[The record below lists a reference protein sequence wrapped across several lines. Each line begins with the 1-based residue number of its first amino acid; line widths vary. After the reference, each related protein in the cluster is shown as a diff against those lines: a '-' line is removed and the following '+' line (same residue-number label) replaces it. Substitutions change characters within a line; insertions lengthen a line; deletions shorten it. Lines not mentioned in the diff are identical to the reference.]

1 MGSILGPRAQNGV
14 SAVTE
19 KGDLGRQSLHWRS
32 SMRTTGLVVL
42 AAGLM
47 LAAGCGG
54 DNSGSSVNT
63 SATTS
68 VASGTAAPNTSTSDP
83 RTQQQLDADKATA
96 QNAVLKLADFPTGWT
111 GTPATDTADE
121 DLQQQMSAC
130 IGSDLAKKSPTRVES
145 DDFADPD
152 DTMTASNS
160 VSVLPSV
167 DANNAAMDT
176 FMNAKVPGCLSQAMD
191 SAISKNLA
199 SSDTTLPKGTT
210 IGKAEAATESFPNV
224 ADRTAAYRVTV
235 PVQANGVT
243 LKISADFVA
252 FTKGRAGAT
261 LALQG
266 QGLPFPSDLA
276 TSLAQT
282 VAGRL
287 PAT

>member
-1 MGSILGPRAQNGV
+1 
-14 SAVTE
+14 
-19 KGDLGRQSLHWRS
+19 
-32 SMRTTGLVVL
+32 MRTTGLVVL

-54 DNSGSSVNT
+54 DNH
-63 SATTS
+63 
-68 VASGTAAPNTSTSDP
+68 
-83 RTQQQLDADKATA
+83 
-96 QNAVLKLADFPTGWT
+96 
-111 GTPATDTADE
+111 
-121 DLQQQMSAC
+121 
-130 IGSDLAKKSPTRVES
+130 
-145 DDFADPD
+145 
-152 DTMTASNS
+152 
-160 VSVLPSV
+160 
-167 DANNAAMDT
+167 AAMDT
-176 FMNAKVPGCLSQAMD
+176 FMNAKVPGCLGQAMD

-199 SSDTTLPKGTT
+199 SSDTTLPNGTT

-243 LKISADFVA
+243 LKISVDFVA

-266 QGLPFPSDLA
+266 QGSPFSSDLA